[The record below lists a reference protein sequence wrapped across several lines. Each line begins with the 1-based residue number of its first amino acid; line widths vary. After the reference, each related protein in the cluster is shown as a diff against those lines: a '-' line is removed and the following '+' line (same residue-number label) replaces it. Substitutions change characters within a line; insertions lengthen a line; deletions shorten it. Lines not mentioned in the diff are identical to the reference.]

1 MFTLLETPLQSD
13 DQYREIFARSP
24 LGFALLDEHGL
35 FAEVNPAMCRLLGR
49 PAAELRGRALR
60 EFAHPEDLT
69 EPDLSSQLEAR
80 YLNPDGE
87 VRWAWSTAT
96 AIPGPA
102 GELWTLLHVQDVT
115 DHKTAELALR
125 ESAAKL
131 AALASLARCVQMGQ
145 DPRPVAVAAA
155 RSLAG
160 ASTVAMVELSTDI
173 LVITACDGTDLT
185 GVRLPLSGSSAA
197 AEVWRSGAEHL
208 QSDAGEEPPL
218 EPAIRALEDTIS
230 TLWEPVIVEG
240 SVIALLVV
248 TWERRVPGLTEEAV
262 QQVREV
268 AAETAMALHATHLRA
283 KLECAASTDPLTGSL
298 NRPRAT
304 GLHARAGGAD
314 FATCPGQCPDR
325 LHLFHR
331 RHHLE
336 PGRTHHHD
344 REPSRC
350 CPLRCQTSRPRP
362 SGHPLTARPRASRSR
377 SAASPSCTSRKLVL
391 SGRPRCGYRPVL
403 GSRGSPR
410 CPTAAR

>member
-1 MFTLLETPLQSD
+1 MFTLLETPLQPD

-115 DHKTAELALR
+115 DHKAAELALR

-377 SAASPSCTSRKLVL
+377 SATSPSCTSRKLVL
-391 SGRPRCGYRPVL
+391 SGETPMRIPS
-403 GSRGSPR
+403 GSR
-410 CPTAAR
+410 